1 MAVYLVVGEWY
12 IMSIFF
18 ISSESKYTKK
28 IETFD
33 HRTNITVLFFLNPKI
48 FVDVDG
54 TLTFNKH
61 GYQLYS
67 MIYLSI

>member
-18 ISSESKYTKK
+18 ISSESEYTKK

-67 MIYLSI
+67 MIDSFL